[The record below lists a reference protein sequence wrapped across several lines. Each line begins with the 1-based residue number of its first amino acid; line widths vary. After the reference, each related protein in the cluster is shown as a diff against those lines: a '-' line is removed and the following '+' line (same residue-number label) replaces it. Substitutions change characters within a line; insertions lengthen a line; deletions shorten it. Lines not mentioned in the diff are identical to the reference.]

1 MFIVVSFATNHTEMR
16 IAGNSLSEIREFFE
30 NELVDIY
37 DKNEIRA
44 LYRQAAQEINGYS
57 MLHLHF
63 HPDDTVQESELIKYS
78 SWVKRL
84 KFHEPVQ
91 YITGKS
97 WFMDLEIHVN
107 PAVLIPRPE
116 TEEIVNHLLMN
127 LGDRKLRILDACTG
141 SGCIALA
148 LKHYLPDSEI
158 LAFDVSETAL
168 TVAISNAQ
176 RLGLN
181 INFQLADLQSSP
193 LEYQYS
199 EIDVLISNPPY
210 IPNNERESL
219 AKHVSEMEP
228 SIALFVP
235 DEDPLLFY
243 KRLADWAKLIL
254 KNDGK
259 LIAECHTNYTGAVA
273 DLWRN
278 SGLFDVE
285 EHVDLSNL
293 PRFVTAVI
301 KK

>member
-1 MFIVVSFATNHTEMR
+1 MR

-44 LYRQAAQEINGYS
+44 LYRQAALEINGYS

-63 HPDDTVQESELIKYS
+63 HPDDKVQESELIKYA

-84 KFHEPVQ
+84 KQHEPVQ
-91 YITGKS
+91 YITGKT
-97 WFMDLEIHVN
+97 WFMDLEIQVN

-158 LAFDVSETAL
+158 MAFDVSEDAL
-168 TVAISNAQ
+168 AVASSNAQ
-176 RLGLN
+176 RLGLS
-181 INFQLADLQSSP
+181 IHFQQANLQEPADK
-193 LEYQYS
+193 YDYS
-199 EIDVLISNPPY
+199 NLDVLISNPPY
-210 IPNNERESL
+210 IPNNERASL
-219 AKHVSEMEP
+219 AKHVADMEP

-235 DEDPLLFY
+235 DEDPLLYY
-243 KRLADWAKLIL
+243 KRLAEWAKLIL
-254 KNDGK
+254 KNEGK
-259 LIAECHTNYTGAVA
+259 LIAECHTNFTSEVA

-278 SGLFDVE
+278 SELVEVE
-285 EHVDLSNL
+285 EHNDLSNL
-293 PRFVTAVI
+293 PRFVTAVF